1 MAAYYEESMQII
13 IVKNH
18 TEETLYNLKLTHN
31 GEESNDY
38 IIKKL
43 KGNTNTRASLYT
55 LKVKE
60 ACDLILEYE
69 YKEVKK
75 SLVVY
80 DKLQGKDRRYIVL
93 DITKENE
100 ELKVAF
106 SFQGIYD

>member
-1 MAAYYEESMQII
+1 MQIT

-18 TEETLYNLKLTHN
+18 TGETLFNLKLTNN
-31 GEESNDY
+31 GEESTDY
-38 IIKKL
+38 IVKKL
-43 KGNTNTRASLYT
+43 KGNTNTKASLYT

-60 ACDLILEYE
+60 AWDLILEYE
-69 YKEVKK
+69 YRDVKR